1 MQLVSGAV
9 LNQVVQTV
17 AVPAGISPVVVVGP
31 GTEGV
36 EFRTASI
43 GNDRVVAIGEVIN
56 RTLAQVECSLE
67 VLSAYGQFVV
77 LRLSDVHLS
86 VDGQCGA
93 LLCRLHRQLFFGL
106 HISCF
111 SPGRVV
117 FLREGEVE
125 QIFLSRVEAVAQPL
139 DGNQFVGAWCHA
151 AQLDGT
157 GPGRLSISGQSVGK
171 GQP

>member
-1 MQLVSGAV
+1 M
-9 LNQVVQTV
+9 
-17 AVPAGISPVVVVGP
+17 
-31 GTEGV
+31 
-36 EFRTASI
+36 
-43 GNDRVVAIGEVIN
+43 
-56 RTLAQVECSLE
+56 
-67 VLSAYGQFVV
+67 
-77 LRLSDVHLS
+77 
-86 VDGQCGA
+86 
-93 LLCRLHRQLFFGL
+93 
-106 HISCF
+106 
-111 SPGRVV
+111 